1 MAYVLYRQSEYATDE
16 RLTVSMPLITVACH
30 EDLSASDLVGRYL
43 LAGEETV
50 WIDGP
55 LTRAVCTGAIC
66 YLDEIVEA
74 RKDTT
79 VLIHALTDHRR
90 ILPVEKRSVILN
102 AHENFL
108 LVLSYN
114 PGYQSVLKDLK
125 PSTRQ
130 RFVSLE
136 FDYPPHDHE
145 TRIIAHESGVD
156 PDIAADLATLGVK
169 VRHLRHHSFEEG
181 VSTRLLVYAGQLIAR
196 ESMHDAPVMSPF
208 VGPLRTTQ
216 TCNGPW
222 LNSLQRFSPD
232 VPHHVTGSPRSAPGH
247 LRPTGHDVLSRGT
260 TLRRSRPGGTARVHA
275 GRVCYLDPARSAAS
289 AERLAGRESVDVFLQ
304 LSPFLQRRLSAN
316 DLWTWAEHGVVLA
329 RETGEVATAFFHA
342 AKPLLQE
349 ASHTVFAPWVAG
361 SHAYLEPPPL
371 LALAAEYFLVSVRIS
386 MGIMLCR

>member
-1 MAYVLYRQSEYATDE
+1 MAYMLYRQPEHATDE
-16 RLTVSMPLITVACH
+16 RLAVSTPLITVACH

-156 PDIAADLATLGVK
+156 PDIAADLATLGAK

-196 ESMHDAPVMSPF
+196 GIEARRACDVAICRAITDDADV
-208 VGPLRTTQ
+208 
-216 TCNGPW
+216 
-222 LNSLQRFSPD
+222 QRA
-232 VPHHVTGSPRSAPGH
+232 V
-247 LRPTGHDVLSRGT
+247 
-260 TLRRSRPGGTARVHA
+260 
-275 GRVCYLDPARSAAS
+275 
-289 AERLAGRESVDVFLQ
+289 AEL
-304 LSPFLQRRLSAN
+304 
-316 DLWTWAEHGVVLA
+316 
-329 RETGEVATAFFHA
+329 VATIF
-342 AKPLLQE
+342 P
-349 ASHTVFAPWVAG
+349 
-361 SHAYLEPPPL
+361 
-371 LALAAEYFLVSVRIS
+371 
-386 MGIMLCR
+386 